1 MSEAKERLKEML
13 ISDVISSR
21 RTADTLREA
30 FVGALLA
37 KTAEMSPEQILSAIE
52 RVDKTPIKSYQDV
65 LGMIDNS

>member
-1 MSEAKERLKEML
+1 MSEARERLREML
-13 ISDVISSR
+13 IADVINSR

-37 KTAEMSPEQILSAIE
+37 KATEMSPEQILSAIE